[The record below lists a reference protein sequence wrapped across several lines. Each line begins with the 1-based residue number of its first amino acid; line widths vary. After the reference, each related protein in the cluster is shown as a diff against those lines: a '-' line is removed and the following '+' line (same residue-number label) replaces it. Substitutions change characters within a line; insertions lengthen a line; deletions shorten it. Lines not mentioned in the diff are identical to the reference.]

1 MSATLSHPPVQ
12 GCLVYFPTPQT
23 LLLTL
28 NRPKQRNCISLST
41 SVEIQRLW
49 KWFDS
54 EPSLQVAIITGTGE
68 SFCSGADIKEWNQL
82 NEQGITNEMT
92 APGLAGLPRR
102 RGTKPII
109 AAVNG
114 YCLGGG
120 FEMVVNC
127 DLVFA
132 SEQATFGL
140 PEVRRGVAAV
150 AGSLP
155 RLIRVLGKQ
164 RAAELA
170 LSGNTISASQLERWG
185 LVNRVVEASR
195 LLDSV
200 VEIASAIAS
209 NSPDSLR
216 VTMEGLHMGW
226 ERASVE
232 DGSTALVDDWY
243 GRLIAGPNF
252 HEGMRAFVEKRMP
265 RWRPCSL

>member
-1 MSATLSHPPVQ
+1 
-12 GCLVYFPTPQT
+12 
-23 LLLTL
+23 
-28 NRPKQRNCISLST
+28 
-41 SVEIQRLW
+41 
-49 KWFDS
+49 
-54 EPSLQVAIITGTGE
+54 
-68 SFCSGADIKEWNQL
+68 
-82 NEQGITNEMT
+82 MT

-164 RAAELA
+164 RAAEMA
-170 LSGNTISASQLERWG
+170 LSGNTISASHLERWG

-200 VEIASAIAS
+200 VEIASTIAS

-243 GRLIAGPNF
+243 GKLIAGSNF
-252 HEGMRAFVEKRMP
+252 HEGMRAFVEKRKP
-265 RWRPCSL
+265 HWRPCNL